1 MFEFSRNRMFKQ
13 LQIINYAIA
22 KASLYMHIHKKPHI
36 KVGIQS
42 LAADTAAILSY
53 NLPDTI

>member
-1 MFEFSRNRMFKQ
+1 MFKQ

-22 KASLYMHIHKKPHI
+22 KASLYMHTHKKPHI

>member
-22 KASLYMHIHKKPHI
+22 KASLYMYTHKKPHI